1 MKITKKTS
9 VEGEWGKAGKN
20 IKDGDRIRIEDAGNI
35 VEGDFGPRKVFKILT
50 SRREALLLSF
60 NQTSLNNLVEG
71 FGEESEGWVGK
82 VVSVFVIKQM
92 VGDGLKNVIYLAPEG
107 WEMDDDGKFA
117 PKESHNNII
126 PPKYDVAEADD
137 IASSIPF

>member
-9 VEGEWGKAGKN
+9 VEGEWGKVGKN

-35 VEGDFGPRKVFKILT
+35 IEGDFGPRKVFKVLT
-50 SRREALLLSF
+50 TKRESLLLSF

-71 FGEESEGWVGK
+71 FGEESENWVGK
-82 VVSVFVIKQM
+82 VVSVFVVKQM

-107 WEMDDDGKFA
+107 WMMDEEGKFGN
-117 PKESHNNII
+117 PKETQTEST
-126 PPKYDVAEADD
+126 KYPTDD
-137 IASSIPF
+137 ISPDDIPF